1 MSTPLQLSVEIDDAT
16 PEELAS
22 ITREL
27 HTWITNTVPEVRTSF
42 PAAAPPRPGDKG
54 VEIEIGTLVLAFINA
69 GAATALV
76 NCLMTYIKERRRTV
90 KLEVKDASG
99 RAVSL
104 DAANIG
110 SAEVDGILRR
120 MSELSRGPEA
130 PLTAASPGS
139 GS

>member
-1 MSTPLQLSVEIDDAT
+1 MSTPLQLCIEAGDAS
-16 PEELAS
+16 PEELAA

-42 PAAAPPRPGDKG
+42 PAPAPPRPGDKG

-76 NCLMTYIKERRRTV
+76 NCLMTYIKERRRSV
-90 KLEVKDASG
+90 KLEVKDATG

-104 DAANIG
+104 AADNIG
-110 SAEVDGILRR
+110 RSEVDGLLRQ
-120 MSELSRGPEA
+120 MGDLARGAA
-130 PLTAASPGS
+130 PAAT
-139 GS
+139 